1 MQTNKKKTKL
11 QRLMDESLEGAARG
25 GGAGLAGGLAYGI
38 HPILQGKLLGA
49 DEFPGGVALREAN
62 SKEKLTHLLRKSGK
76 GAAIGALSGAGI
88 LGLMSLLQK
97 E

>member
-1 MQTNKKKTKL
+1 MQTSKTKL
-11 QRLMDESLEGAARG
+11 QRLLDDSLEGAARG

-49 DEFPGGVALREAN
+49 DKLNDGMIALREAN
-62 SKEKLTHLLRKSGK
+62 TNEKLRHLLKSSGK
-76 GAAIGALSGAGI
+76 GATIGALGGAGI
-88 LGLMSLLQK
+88 LSLMSLLQK